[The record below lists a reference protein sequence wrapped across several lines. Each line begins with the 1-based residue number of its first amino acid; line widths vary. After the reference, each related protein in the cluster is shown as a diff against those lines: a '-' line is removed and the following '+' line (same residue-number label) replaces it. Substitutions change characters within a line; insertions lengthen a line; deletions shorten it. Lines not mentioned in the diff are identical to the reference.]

1 MDPLGLAFENFDGIG
16 AYRTME
22 VGQTIDATG
31 DLDGVKFNG
40 PRELAKLLRGNPA
53 VLTCVARNLYRY
65 VTGHIEDTGE
75 EPAITQLAKGFEDGK
90 FHFSALVG
98 GMVQSAGFVYA
109 APPSNDP
116 LPGGGSGGAG
126 GGGSGGAGVDAGPVD
141 SGRPDAGSMDVG
153 MVPTGPLSYAKHI
166 APIIAAKCTPCHT
179 TQAMAGFNF
188 TYDNLVTNSAVTNTI
203 TKPCDFLNPQP
214 KRIAAGDPDH
224 SLLWIKVSSDNV
236 ALASHMCG
244 EHMPQLKS
252 GIVLS
257 TVELDTIH
265 NWIRDGAK
273 P

>member
-1 MDPLGLAFENFDGIG
+1 
-16 AYRTME
+16 
-22 VGQTIDATG
+22 
-31 DLDGVKFNG
+31 
-40 PRELAKLLRGNPA
+40 
-53 VLTCVARNLYRY
+53 
-65 VTGHIEDTGE
+65 
-75 EPAITQLAKGFEDGK
+75 
-90 FHFSALVG
+90 
-98 GMVQSAGFVYA
+98 
-109 APPSNDP
+109 
-116 LPGGGSGGAG
+116 
-126 GGGSGGAGVDAGPVD
+126 
-141 SGRPDAGSMDVG
+141 
-153 MVPTGPLSYAKHI
+153 
-166 APIIAAKCTPCHT
+166 
-179 TQAMAGFNF
+179 MAGFNF

-257 TVELDTIH
+257 TIELDTIH